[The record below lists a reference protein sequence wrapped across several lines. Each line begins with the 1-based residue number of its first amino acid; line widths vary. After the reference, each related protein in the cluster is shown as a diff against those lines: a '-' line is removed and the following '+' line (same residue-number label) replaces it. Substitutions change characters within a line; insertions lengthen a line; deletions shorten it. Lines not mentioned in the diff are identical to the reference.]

1 VARLL
6 TTGASDV
13 TEARPADRERSAAGS
28 LSPWSQRSAV
38 RRVCAMPSVD
48 GMTAPG
54 PPFHLPKA
62 DGRELLLV
70 DGAETAAAGWHQH
83 RHGAVTAASP
93 CPRIRPPSAPLE
105 MLTPRQVGAVP
116 ASRRRPDGLHEQVT
130 EGTAEAGMRRPDLC
144 MGPDGPTPRQR
155 CGRPRCALTRWGA
168 RPTAA
173 PAPGSPTPPGL
184 REAMGS
190 RRARPEMPDGAALR
204 IRPVLVSRPAG
215 PHGHG
220 HHPVAPPDSPWS
232 GPTGRS
238 CAPVGHHRTDVG
250 LQVTSRDEGPPAGS
264 RPPSR
269 RSCGGTRPRGC
280 RSPRRVE
287 AGPTASR
294 ARSCRHAARSTRTAP
309 RCARPRTGPRA
320 RTGYGSARPG
330 RAAGGH
336 RHDSTGAG
344 HAVACRAGR
353 GASRAPGRGC
363 PRCTGPIQG
372 SVRNRHGDEGTCTIR
387 LDGSSGPG
395 RGDGPM
401 TAA

>member
-204 IRPVLVSRPAG
+204 IRSVLVSRPAG

-238 CAPVGHHRTDVG
+238 CAPVGRHRTDVG

-320 RTGYGSARPG
+320 HGLRVSPSWACSRRAQARQHRSGTRGGVPCWSRVPRGHPVGGAPVALGRFRGRCRTGTATKG
-330 RAAGGH
+330 RA
-336 RHDSTGAG
+336 RSVSTDRRGPA
-344 HAVACRAGR
+344 AV
-353 GASRAPGRGC
+353 
-363 PRCTGPIQG
+363 
-372 SVRNRHGDEGTCTIR
+372 
-387 LDGSSGPG
+387 
-395 RGDGPM
+395 
-401 TAA
+401 TAR